1 MKRSSLEFDLNSDG
15 AEQQSNFVLKT
26 IDLLISRLIHHKQKW
41 NRTRILNVV
50 YVVVQLMDIILI
62 KYHVNLVK
70 HFSDE
75 MLFEIWLVL
84 FNRCRSSLK

>member
-1 MKRSSLEFDLNSDG
+1 MECSPLEYHLNSDG
-15 AEQQSNFVLKT
+15 AEQQLNFVLKI
-26 IDLLISRLIHHKQKW
+26 IDLLISRLIHYKQKW
-41 NRTRILNVV
+41 NRTKILNVV

-75 MLFEIWLVL
+75 MLFDIW
-84 FNRCRSSLK
+84 